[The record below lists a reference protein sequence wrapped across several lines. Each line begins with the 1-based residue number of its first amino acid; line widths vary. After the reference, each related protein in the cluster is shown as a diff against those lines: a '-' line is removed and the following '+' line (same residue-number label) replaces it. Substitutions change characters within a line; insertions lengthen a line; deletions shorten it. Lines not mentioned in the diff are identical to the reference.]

1 MTNNINRLGFNIA
14 GYNYA
19 RQEEAA
25 AKSAPEAKHK
35 EVENKNQ
42 KMGANDVLNYMAAA
56 NADMIPVK
64 TQRTVDVNK
73 YVTPEQAERI
83 GAFVKGFE
91 ADFDEAATVAVK
103 EFGVSEKV
111 ADSIALAYI
120 NASY

>member
-1 MTNNINRLGFNIA
+1 MTNNINRLGFNIT

-25 AKSAPEAKHK
+25 AQSAPEQKSK
-35 EVENKNQ
+35 SDVKENKQ
-42 KMGANDVLNYMAAA
+42 LGANDILSYMAAA
-56 NADMIPVK
+56 NTDLIPAK

-91 ADFDEAATVAVK
+91 ADFDEAAIAAVN

-111 ADSIALAYI
+111 ADKIALAYI